1 MPDIVTTF
9 LELGDATSRNLEFAH
24 RPDVSVSYGE
34 ETITE
39 NNLLEIRRRHPHLI
53 YLKTFP
59 KQKESKC
66 GADWEWHVIGRRYT
80 ARMRVQ
86 AKRVQRNGN
95 LKIKHR
101 VRSSGRQQRDLLL
114 TTANSDKMKPV
125 YCFYCT
131 EPQRSIWKQWYSTE
145 DYEQL
150 QTGCLLADANLV
162 PEATTNL
169 KQIED
174 VCIPW
179 HYLFKCAD
187 FARIE
192 NEHPIGGTPDLGY
205 LLLYVLTASDAN
217 DRWRASGWNVPTIE
231 ALNGKGDGEF
241 DRTGVVETKHE
252 DLPIVNTVGK
262 DRLEPASD
270 ETHQEMGMSWIML
283 IDVRDEP
290 TVIT

>member
-9 LELGDATSRNLEFAH
+9 LELGDATSHNLEFAH
-24 RPDVSVSYGE
+24 CREVSVSYGE

-39 NNLLEIRRRHPHLI
+39 NNLLEIRRRHPHLV

-59 KQKESKC
+59 KRKESKC
-66 GADWEWHVIGRRYT
+66 GADWEWHIIGRRYT

-101 VRSSGRQQRDLLL
+101 VKSSGQQQRDLLL
-114 TTANSDKMKPV
+114 TAANADKMKPV

-131 EPQRSIWKQWYSTE
+131 ESQRLIWKKLIPTQDSGE
-145 DYEQL
+145 F

-162 PEATTNL
+162 PEATTKL

-174 VCIPW
+174 VCVPW
-179 HYLFKCAD
+179 HYLFKRAD

-192 NEHPIGGTPDLGY
+192 NEHPIGGKADVGY
-205 LLLYVLTASDAN
+205 LLLYMFNASDAN
-217 DRWRASGWNVPTIE
+217 DRGRASGWNVPTIE
-231 ALNGKGDGEF
+231 ALNGEGHEEF
-241 DRTGVVETKHE
+241 DRTGVVETQHE
-252 DLPIVNTVGK
+252 VLPRVSTVAR
-262 DRLEPASD
+262 DWLAHASD
-270 ETHQEMGMSWIML
+270 GTHQEISVSRIML
-283 IDVRDEP
+283 IDVRG
-290 TVIT
+290 IQR